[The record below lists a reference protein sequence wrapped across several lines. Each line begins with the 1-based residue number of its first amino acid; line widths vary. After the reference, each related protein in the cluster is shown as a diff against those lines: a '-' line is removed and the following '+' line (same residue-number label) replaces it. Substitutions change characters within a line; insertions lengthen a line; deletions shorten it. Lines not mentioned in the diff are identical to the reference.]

1 MIKSATTAEPS
12 TATAAM
18 SIEQL
23 DPIADPRW
31 ARFVDATPGASVF
44 AHPAWLELLARCYR
58 YEFSSLCTTGDD
70 GELVVGMPLARVESR
85 LTGRR
90 LVSLPFSDHC
100 PPVRAAGA
108 GPEADL
114 RLAEALADL
123 RRSSALKIEIHD
135 ALPLVDGAHVVS
147 RFLLH
152 RLELENDAEAV
163 LGRASKSQKRKR
175 TKARREGVTTR
186 VGTDRAALD
195 TFYGLHLG
203 TRRRLGVPTQPRRF
217 IRGFEQLFARGLGY
231 VLIAEYQGQPIAAA
245 VFLTFGDT
253 TVYKYGASDER
264 HLALRPNN
272 LVMAEA
278 IRMACETGHTSFDF
292 GRTDADNAGLAA
304 FKRSFGAAEREL
316 SYTYL
321 ADDVPAEGHG
331 KLDKVLAGVIQR
343 GPKWAG
349 RAIGSALYRH
359 VG

>member
-1 MIKSATTAEPS
+1 MMKSVTTAKAIAP
-12 TATAAM
+12 TAAM

-31 ARFVDATPGASVF
+31 ARFVDAAPGASVF

-58 YEFSSLCTTGDD
+58 YKFSALCVAGDD
-70 GELVVGMPLARVESR
+70 GELAVGMPLARVESR

-90 LVSLPFSDHC
+90 LVSLPFSDFC
-100 PPVRAAGA
+100 PPVRAAGVA
-108 GPEADL
+108 PEADL

-123 RRSSALKIEIHD
+123 RRSTGLRVEIHD
-135 ALPLVDGAHVVS
+135 AFPLVESAHMVS
-147 RFLLH
+147 RFFLH
-152 RLELENDAEAV
+152 RLELESDADAI
-163 LGRASKSQKRKR
+163 LGRASKSQKRGR
-175 TKARREGVTTR
+175 AKALREGVTTR

-195 TFYGLHLG
+195 TFYGLHLR

-245 VFLTFGDT
+245 VYLTFGDT
-253 TVYKYGASDER
+253 TLYKYGASDER
-264 HLALRPNN
+264 HLELRPNN

-278 IRMACETGHTSFDF
+278 IRTACESGHTSFDF
-292 GRTDADNAGLAA
+292 GRTDTANAGLAR

-321 ADDVPAEGHG
+321 ADDVRAEGHG
-331 KLDKVLAGVIQR
+331 RLDKVLAGVIQR
-343 GPKWAG
+343 GPHWAG
-349 RAIGSALYRH
+349 QAIGSALYRH

>member
-1 MIKSATTAEPS
+1 MKSVTTAKPI
-12 TATAAM
+12 APTAATG
-18 SIEQL
+18 IEQL

-58 YEFSSLCTTGDD
+58 YKFSALCATGDD
-70 GELVVGMPLARVESR
+70 GEFVVGMPLARVESR

-90 LVSLPFSDHC
+90 LVSLPFSDFC
-100 PPVRAAGA
+100 PPVRAADA

-114 RLAEALADL
+114 RLADALADL
-123 RRSSALKIEIHD
+123 RRSTGLKVEIHD
-135 ALPLVDGAHVVS
+135 AFPLVDGAHVVS

-152 RLELENDAEAV
+152 RLELESDADAV
-163 LGRASKSQKRKR
+163 LRRASKSQKSSR

-195 TFYGLHLG
+195 TFYGLHLR

-217 IRGFEQLFARGLGY
+217 IRAFEQLFARGLGY

-264 HLALRPNN
+264 HLGLRPNN
-272 LVMAEA
+272 LVLAEA
-278 IRMACETGHTSFDF
+278 IRTACESGHTIFDF
-292 GRTDADNAGLAA
+292 GRTDAANAGLAA

-321 ADDVPAEGHG
+321 ADEPAEGE
-331 KLDKVLAGVIQR
+331 Q
-343 GPKWAG
+343 
-349 RAIGSALYRH
+349 
-359 VG
+359 VGTRSWPA